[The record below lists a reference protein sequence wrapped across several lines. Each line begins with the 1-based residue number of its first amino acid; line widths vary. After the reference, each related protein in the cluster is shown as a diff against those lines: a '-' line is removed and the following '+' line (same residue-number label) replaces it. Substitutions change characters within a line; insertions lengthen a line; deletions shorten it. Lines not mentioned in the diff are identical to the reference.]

1 MSSSSSRSAH
11 ELKRKRKRA
20 ASPPLVL
27 ETTDSDAATV
37 RSEHEAASAIL
48 SAMWEAT
55 LTHDTR
61 LVIREAGCEDV
72 HLSAH
77 RAVLAAASRPFRS
90 MLSGGGGYACPCSR
104 LPGATDVELREV
116 SAVSMRSLLRFIYG
130 QDVEITSDN
139 ALPLYRVADMY
150 EVLELTAACCA
161 FLKKRTTVA
170 NACEV
175 LTAADAVHAS
185 PIVLNCLDVV
195 KRRFEQAAATASF
208 RELPHALL
216 RELLQENEL
225 AAKSEEV
232 LLEALLAWYDHEP
245 EARRPHLAT
254 LAAELRWPF
263 ISAATIARL
272 EAERP
277 SLFASPQLVQL
288 CFEAYRHQA
297 LEASRDG
304 QQLLSRLPQAS
315 PRSVRRRLCH
325 CDYESLAV
333 RLSVGDKGSREGEFN
348 CPEGLAVD
356 RDGRVIVADSLNHR
370 VQIYRADGTFV
381 RTFGANGSA
390 VGSFNMPGGIAV
402 GAVGPPA
409 DGNDRNNN
417 EQLIIVTDQGNGRVQ
432 VFDSEGTFLR
442 TVGTLGSQDGQ
453 LLEPTGVAI
462 NAAGQI
468 VVADYQ
474 NHRVQIFADDGTFVL
489 KFGEHGAAE
498 GQFEHPSGIA
508 IGPNGDIVVA
518 DYQNDRIQVFT
529 ADGTFVR
536 AIGTHG
542 AGPGEFDRP
551 FDVAVSS
558 DGHIIVTDYEN
569 HRCQVLSETGEFVAA
584 IGSHG
589 SGPGQFDSPGG
600 VTVGPDGRLFVTDC
614 GNGRYQVFSS

>member
-1 MSSSSSRSAH
+1 MASTRS
-11 ELKRKRKRA
+11 EPRLRKRKRA

-37 RSEHEAASAIL
+37 RREHEGASAIL
-48 SAMWEAT
+48 SAMWMAT
-55 LTHDTR
+55 STHDTR

-72 HLSAH
+72 PLSAH
-77 RAVLAAASRPFRS
+77 RAVLAAASRPFRM
-90 MLSGGGGYACPCSR
+90 MLSGGGYACPCSK
-104 LPGATDVELREV
+104 LPGATDVILWEV
-116 SAVSMRSLLRFIYG
+116 SAVSMRSLLMFIYG
-130 QDVEITSDN
+130 QDVEITSEN

-170 NACEV
+170 NVCEV

-245 EARRPHLAT
+245 EARKPHLAT

-263 ISAATIARL
+263 ISATTIARL

-277 SLFASPQLVQL
+277 SLFESPQLVKL

-325 CDYESLAV
+325 CDYKSLAV

-390 VGSFNMPGGIAV
+390 VGFFNMPGGIAV
-402 GAVGPPA
+402 GTIGEPA
-409 DGNDRNNN
+409 EDNDT
-417 EQLIIVTDQGNGRVQ
+417 QLIIVTDQGNGRVQ
-432 VFDSEGTFLR
+432 IFDGDGVFLR

-474 NHRVQIFADDGTFVL
+474 NHRVQIFAADGTFLL
-489 KFGEHGAAE
+489 KFGEHGSAD
-498 GQFEHPSGIA
+498 GQFQHPSGIA

-518 DYQNDRIQVFT
+518 DYQNDRIQIFA

-542 AGPGEFDRP
+542 TGEGEFDRP

-569 HRCQVLSETGEFVAA
+569 HRCQVLSETGEFLAA
-584 IGSHG
+584 IGTHG

-600 VTVGPDGRLFVTDC
+600 VTVGPDGKVFVTDC